1 MVREN
6 QNEDKALNKKKVF
19 CRAVYVLL
27 ALLTVLSVV
36 QGVRNALHF
45 SQDFQWDAAKA
56 LAMRIDPY
64 TESLSPTGALERDG
78 IREFYESFR
87 AIDAPQKMEANQFPS
102 LLYELIPL
110 TLLPYGTAKVLWLIL
125 NLIFTAL
132 IIFLLRKTFLK
143 EMKNE
148 MFLLLSLIMVAGTP
162 WRNQIGVGQHTLFS
176 FMFFLLA
183 VWITEKGEQEQKNPY
198 FYAVLSGLCL
208 SVSYFKYTLTAPL
221 ALYFIY
227 KKKWKEFVISVVPHV
242 VGTFVAVRMLN
253 ESFMDMI
260 IKPLKVSAALT
271 GEGSIDVGA
280 LTGGASWSVLIT
292 VALMAVLFAAV
303 FVVPAKLDKEV
314 FSLLLLVSLVM
325 TYHRSYDYF
334 VLMAAASGALA
345 IRGLDHTEPL
355 EAIKDK
361 LMLLY
366 SVLLIWVSF
375 GMRVFSENEKAL
387 MIAAVLYYGYMIVY
401 LASFVRSVID
411 DRRERK
417 VARD

>member
-334 VLMAAASGALA
+334 VLMAAASGTLSL
-345 IRGLDHTEPL
+345 RGLGHAEPL
-355 EAIKDK
+355 ETIKDK
-361 LMLLY
+361 LVLLY

-401 LASFVRSVID
+401 LASFVRCVVD
-411 DRRERK
+411 NLRERK
-417 VARD
+417 VTRG

>member
-1 MVREN
+1 
-6 QNEDKALNKKKVF
+6 
-19 CRAVYVLL
+19 
-27 ALLTVLSVV
+27 
-36 QGVRNALHF
+36 
-45 SQDFQWDAAKA
+45 
-56 LAMRIDPY
+56 
-64 TESLSPTGALERDG
+64 
-78 IREFYESFR
+78 
-87 AIDAPQKMEANQFPS
+87 
-102 LLYELIPL
+102 
-110 TLLPYGTAKVLWLIL
+110 
-125 NLIFTAL
+125 
-132 IIFLLRKTFLK
+132 
-143 EMKNE
+143 
-148 MFLLLSLIMVAGTP
+148 MVAGTP

-198 FYAVLSGLCL
+198 FYAVLSGLSL

-242 VGTFVAVRMLN
+242 VGTFVAARMLN

-345 IRGLDHTEPL
+345 IRGLDHTESL

-401 LASFVRSVID
+401 LASFVRCVVD
-411 DRRERK
+411 NLRERK
-417 VARD
+417 VTRG